1 MARRLKPSQIKE
13 LVKQPGI
20 RPHRNG
26 LRYKMR
32 IKKGD
37 TVQVISGKD
46 KGRVGEVLRTI
57 PARNMVVVEGV
68 NMVTRHRKPT
78 SEGESGTI
86 ETNEGPIHA
95 SNVMAYSK
103 KQEVASRIGY
113 TLTEDGRKVRVL
125 KKTGEVMD

>member
-1 MARRLKPSQIKE
+1 MSRRLKPSQIKE

-20 RPHRNG
+20 RAHRNG

-57 PARNMVVVEGV
+57 PAKNMVVVEGV
-68 NMVTRHRKPT
+68 NMVTKHRKPT

-86 ETNEGPIHA
+86 ETAEGSIHA

-113 TLTEDGRKVRVL
+113 SILQDGRKVRVL
-125 KKTGEVMD
+125 KKTGEVID